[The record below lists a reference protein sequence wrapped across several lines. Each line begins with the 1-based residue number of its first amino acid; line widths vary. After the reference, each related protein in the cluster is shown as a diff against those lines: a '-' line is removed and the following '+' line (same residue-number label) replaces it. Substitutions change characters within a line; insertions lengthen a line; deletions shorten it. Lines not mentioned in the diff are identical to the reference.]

1 MATKKQNPLGSLV
14 PIVNKELV
22 NQAYR
27 MSMAN
32 VPKDLSNIHKRIG
45 DSYAAGVSAI
55 GQAFKDVFIA
65 AGNTYAAIK
74 EQKDEEDEELSSGR
88 DFLNGGQDGSDI
100 YSSGQKI
107 HKDFHKYGTRYGTT
121 DSPVERSYQVK
132 DQFGNDETLD
142 IFNFDHY
149 LNFLKQDK
157 KKARKIKDKD
167 KRKSKLA
174 EINKKEENAR
184 NSIIAFGK
192 AELEIN
198 DIIENGDFTE
208 TATNSQKANFLL
220 AIKANGEPIDG
231 VDGNKVRAVKGYNSQ
246 GEAAFVYI
254 NQADGKPILDGSGNP
269 ITVKPG
275 GVKNLVSK
283 RNLEMRTKINQVG
296 ISTRDYQGKGNKM
309 TSYYSDN
316 NINDIKSYIT
326 NKADFLDAIGFTP
339 EGFGQN
345 FEQAVYGQ
353 GGKGNI
359 ELSDLPLTVLS
370 SLPKD
375 FVSDDDNSGG
385 VSAGDFNSK
394 ENYKKLADALLDPT
408 NKNFDLERSKTVIA
422 SFFNDKF
429 KTDGAGEYNVW
440 AEANP
445 DIVKERERKA
455 KGTTSPTTTPT
466 QDFYANL
473 EKTEG
478 GRQAINRLNN
488 FMSMVGNE
496 KTKGGRIDIAMEK
509 SGAVTSY
516 LEVEKT
522 DKGLKLNM
530 NYYNSATEQTEKRQ
544 VDLRE
549 ASQVLSGNSG
559 ASLDVIFG
567 NKTLEALKNN
577 MAPMEK
583 QTGFGAV
590 GMPNNVFGV
599 NKATAASNF
608 KLQFKDF
615 TGLSIKAQGFRGS
628 NVIFTFGE
636 NEFEFDP
643 GAEDQTAETNRL
655 KAWFMAN
662 NIQKAQ

>member
-1 MATKKQNPLGSLV
+1 
-14 PIVNKELV
+14 
-22 NQAYR
+22 
-27 MSMAN
+27 
-32 VPKDLSNIHKRIG
+32 
-45 DSYAAGVSAI
+45 
-55 GQAFKDVFIA
+55 
-65 AGNTYAAIK
+65 
-74 EQKDEEDEELSSGR
+74 EEDEELSSGR

-429 KTDGAGEYNVW
+429 KTDGAGEY
-440 AEANP
+440 
-445 DIVKERERKA
+445 
-455 KGTTSPTTTPT
+455 
-466 QDFYANL
+466 
-473 EKTEG
+473 
-478 GRQAINRLNN
+478 
-488 FMSMVGNE
+488 
-496 KTKGGRIDIAMEK
+496 
-509 SGAVTSY
+509 
-516 LEVEKT
+516 
-522 DKGLKLNM
+522 
-530 NYYNSATEQTEKRQ
+530 
-544 VDLRE
+544 
-549 ASQVLSGNSG
+549 
-559 ASLDVIFG
+559 
-567 NKTLEALKNN
+567 
-577 MAPMEK
+577 
-583 QTGFGAV
+583 
-590 GMPNNVFGV
+590 
-599 NKATAASNF
+599 
-608 KLQFKDF
+608 
-615 TGLSIKAQGFRGS
+615 
-628 NVIFTFGE
+628 
-636 NEFEFDP
+636 
-643 GAEDQTAETNRL
+643 
-655 KAWFMAN
+655 
-662 NIQKAQ
+662 